1 MNVRAH
7 DLTTEQ
13 KSHLVTG
20 VGPWNTFEI
29 TERGIE
35 TVKLSDGPHGLR
47 AQDADGDN
55 FALTESAETTCFPP
69 AVALGSSWDPS
80 VVARVALAIAR
91 EARML
96 GVDIVLGPG
105 VNIKRSPLCGRN
117 FEYLSE
123 GPLLSG
129 VLGAA
134 YVNSLQARGVGAS
147 VRLTPWKTRYMLMK
161 NATIPNPVFHPVV
174 PR

>member
-47 AQDADGDN
+47 AQT
-55 FALTESAETTCFPP
+55 LTETTSHSPRARSQRAFRQRSHSVP
-69 AVALGSSWDPS
+69 AGTRRSLLEWRSLSHAKLACWGSTSFS
-80 VVARVALAIAR
+80 GLA
-91 EARML
+91 
-96 GVDIVLGPG
+96 
-105 VNIKRSPLCGRN
+105 
-117 FEYLSE
+117 
-123 GPLLSG
+123 
-129 VLGAA
+129 
-134 YVNSLQARGVGAS
+134 
-147 VRLTPWKTRYMLMK
+147 
-161 NATIPNPVFHPVV
+161 
-174 PR
+174 